1 MTTEPLTT
9 EQMTTSQI
17 LSERTTRT
25 AMLELKLNLL
35 TDLACTET
43 QALEW
48 HDFDLEMDQLE
59 SADFFETLWR
69 TRREISFSHR
79 SRRTESVNFLCA
91 DEETA
96 ALEDWQLRHLAGLF
110 AARHRLNVPGERWS
124 VTAFGRSER
133 DRSGRW
139 LPDCIPD
146 AIWTAEWGRIS
157 VEYDA
162 GSHRLETVSE
172 KALAYADGY
181 DQQLWLCATA
191 ERRDHLRW
199 RLEDGPL
206 ERSGWRVMRVDWR

>member
-1 MTTEPLTT
+1 
-9 EQMTTSQI
+9 MTTSQI
-17 LSERTTRT
+17 LSDRAKPMT
-25 AMLELKLNLL
+25 MLDLKLNLL
-35 TDLACTET
+35 TDLACTEA

-48 HDFDLEMDQLE
+48 HGFDFEMDQLE

-79 SRRTESVNFLCA
+79 SRTTDSINFLCA

-110 AARHRLNVPGERWS
+110 AARHRLNIPGERWS
-124 VTAFGRSER
+124 VTAFGRSDR

-146 AIWTAEWGRIS
+146 AIWTAEWGRIA

-162 GSHRLETVSE
+162 GSHRLETV
-172 KALAYADGY
+172 D
-181 DQQLWLCATA
+181 
-191 ERRDHLRW
+191 
-199 RLEDGPL
+199 
-206 ERSGWRVMRVDWR
+206 

>member
-1 MTTEPLTT
+1 MT

-17 LSERTTRT
+17 PFERATRT

-48 HDFDLEMDQLE
+48 HDFDLEMNQPE

-79 SRRTESVNFLCA
+79 SRTRKSVNFLCTG
-91 DEETA
+91 EETA

-110 AARHRLNVPGERWS
+110 AARHRLSIPGERWS
-124 VTAFGRSER
+124 VTAFGRADR

-146 AIWTAEWGRIS
+146 AIWTAEWGRIA

-172 KALAYADGY
+172 KARAYADGY

-199 RLEDGPL
+199 RLEDGPF
-206 ERSGWRVMRVDWR
+206 ERSSWRVMRVDWR